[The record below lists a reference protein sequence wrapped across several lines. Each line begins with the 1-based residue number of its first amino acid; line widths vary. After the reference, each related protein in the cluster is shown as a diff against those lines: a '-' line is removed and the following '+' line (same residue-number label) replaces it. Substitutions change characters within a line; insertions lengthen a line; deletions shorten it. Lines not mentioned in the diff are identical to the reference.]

1 MEILKAIH
9 VNWTKPFFHKND
21 LRGHAFNTIKAKEEY
36 ELLDYQYL
44 YTILSIL
51 NWKRLYGY
59 IKLYTDKVGEE
70 YYKKIGILDLY
81 DEVDTEFLDGIK
93 CDDPAQFWTSGKIHA
108 ICNEIPPF
116 VFLDNDFIL
125 YEKIDTLIQQNE
137 MIISNWEIGRGKYYF
152 TENEFNSTINHYKL
166 PEDYSIKSL
175 VPNTSFLFFKN
186 DKVLSEYKTIH
197 IECINTVDV
206 YPEWFWLYTDQCSLG
221 YLIRKHKI
229 KVDTLS
235 DFIFLMDS
243 DFAYKNEDVEL
254 GYTQPYYLQMNR
266 EIRNI
271 FYNHIWLRKVQYN
284 DDPQLKFEDCKN
296 WISELNLNFPQY
308 SYLVNNI
315 KFN

>member
-1 MEILKAIH
+1 M
-9 VNWTKPFFHKND
+9 NP
-21 LRGHAFNTIKAKEEY
+21 Y
-36 ELLDYQYL
+36 EHGEVYV
-44 YTILSIL
+44 
-51 NWKRLYGY
+51 
-59 IKLYTDKVGEE
+59 TDDGAETD
-70 YYKKIGILDLY
+70 LDLGHY
-81 DEVDTEFLDGIK
+81 ERFTEINSKKSDNI
-93 CDDPAQFWTSGKIHA
+93 TTGKIYQNIITKERNGDYKGSTVQIIPHVTDE
-108 ICNEIPPF
+108 IKKFITSDLTNENSSQRTLQQSLTKDKLHQMIVDVCNSFSE
-116 VFLDNDFIL
+116 
-125 YEKIDTLIQQNE
+125 YQ
-137 MIISNWEIGRGKYYF
+137 IGAKGVTNGSVGIF